1 MKKALKWIFF
11 VILIVIFAIDVAGF
25 WKYKLKKSNN
35 TQTQVATSA
44 EGESDATPEETN
56 QKKNIEYTELTSKKF
71 SNGEKLFIKNI
82 SEESDGVYEI
92 KGLIYEE
99 CRITSEEYKNLKSGK
114 STIEILG
121 VEYSKDKIE
130 SNNIKLKSSDEK
142 AKKLYIKYDSKTK
155 KYIVKDSTKNNSLYK
170 PSENYV
176 KVSVSE
182 SLEFDVVQ
190 NGKTNKQT
198 VKSAVS
204 THSNISNPKED
215 EESIN
220 LSTLTFNKKG
230 VCTKITEASI

>member
-1 MKKALKWIFF
+1 MQIGK
-11 VILIVIFAIDVAGF
+11 
-25 WKYKLKKSNN
+25 
-35 TQTQVATSA
+35 
-44 EGESDATPEETN
+44 TN
-56 QKKNIEYTELTSKKF
+56 QEENIEYTELTSKKF
-71 SNGEKLFIKNI
+71 SNGEKLFIKDI

-155 KYIVKDSTKNNSLYK
+155 KYIVKDSTTNNSLYK

-182 SLEFDVVQ
+182 SLEFDVVR
-190 NGKTNKQT
+190 NGKTDKQT
-198 VKSAVS
+198 VKSVVS
-204 THSNISNPKED
+204 THSNISDPKGD
-215 EESIN
+215 EGSIN

-230 VCTKITEASI
+230 VCTKITETSI

>member
-56 QKKNIEYTELTSKKF
+56 QEENIEYTELTSKKF
-71 SNGEKLFIKNI
+71 SNGEKLFIKDI

-114 STIEILG
+114 STVEILG

-142 AKKLYIKYDSKTK
+142 APVVNPIAPIIGLNDDPGAYVAKYLLYNKLSGFS
-155 KYIVKDSTKNNSLYK
+155 VKFL
-170 PSENYV
+170 
-176 KVSVSE
+176 
-182 SLEFDVVQ
+182 
-190 NGKTNKQT
+190 
-198 VKSAVS
+198 
-204 THSNISNPKED
+204 
-215 EESIN
+215 
-220 LSTLTFNKKG
+220 
-230 VCTKITEASI
+230 

>member
-11 VILIVIFAIDVAGF
+11 VILIVIFAIDIAGF

-44 EGESDATPEETN
+44 EGDATPEETN
-56 QKKNIEYTELTSKKF
+56 QEENIEYTELTSKKF
-71 SNGEKLFIKNI
+71 SNGEKLFIKDI
-82 SEESDGVYEI
+82 SKESDGVYEI

-230 VCTKITEASI
+230 VCTKITETSI